1 MKNKEKLYFLIFFI
15 FSFLLYFNSFKIP
28 FYFNDYHMVV
38 ANLFIKK
45 AKFFPLFF
53 KGYVTSVP
61 WLFGMCRPLLML
73 TFSLNYFL
81 TQLSPLSYHLF
92 NIFIHFCVA
101 CLLYSFLKYLRK
113 DVPSQL
119 LFIITLIFLS
129 HPLNTEAVNY
139 ISARS
144 DLLVTLFLILGILN
158 YFKEKYIFSFLF
170 YILALLTKET
180 GLCFPFFIFAYDFIF
195 NIEIK
200 NLFSFFKKRKR
211 NFFYLSILLVTLFY
225 FLYKNTFFSSPV
237 KHSPPRSYF
246 SNFLMQS
253 IILFLYLRY
262 FLFPHPLSILHYFP
276 EINSLSLVTF
286 FSGLGILL
294 LIILIFIFKKRNPH
308 LSFAIAWYL
317 IGLLPLFY
325 ARLLQVFAEY
335 RFYLPSIGVYLA
347 LLVFTQ
353 KIYLR
358 HKRQFLSVS
367 ATIIILFSIFVWIR
381 NYTWQDKFRMWK
393 DVYRRNPHY
402 WEVNYALAEEYWRR
416 EEKDKAKELLK
427 KAILEADKA
436 KRGRVRSRI
445 FLATIYFEEKKFE
458 EAKRL
463 IKEAKTISPYYY
475 KIYEL
480 WGKILVEEGKGK
492 EALNLWKKGL
502 KFFPYSWQIYDALAY
517 FYYKKEDFE
526 KVKKFAQKALSY
538 YPEDFYAYLL
548 LGKIFEKKDISL
560 AIKMYKKSVSL
571 NPNHFLSHFYLAHL
585 YVKKRDY
592 ISALKEIEEV
602 IELKPDF
609 KKAKKIKKA
618 LLKILNVH
626 H

>member
-15 FSFLLYFNSFKIP
+15 FSFILYFNSFKIP
-28 FYFNDYHMVV
+28 FYFNDYHIIV

-45 AKFFPLFF
+45 ANFLPLFF
-53 KGYVTSVP
+53 KGYITSLP

-81 TQLSPLSYHLF
+81 TQLNPFSYHLF

-101 CLLYSFLKYLRK
+101 CLLYSFFKYLRK
-113 DVPSQL
+113 DAPSQL
-119 LFIITLIFLS
+119 LFIITLVFLS

-158 YFKEKYIFSFLF
+158 YLKERYIFSFLF

-211 NFFYLSILLVTLFY
+211 NFFYLGILLATLFY
-225 FLYKNTFFSSPV
+225 FLYKNIFFSSPIRY
-237 KHSPPRSYF
+237 SPPRSYF

-253 IILFLYLRY
+253 LILFLYLRY
-262 FLFPHPLSILHYFP
+262 FFFPYPLSILHYFP

-286 FSGLGILL
+286 LSILGILL
-294 LIILIFIFKKRNPH
+294 LIIFIFILKKRNPH

-317 IGLLPLFY
+317 IGLMPLFY

-335 RFYLPSIGVYLA
+335 RFYLPSVGVYLA

-358 HKRQFLSVS
+358 YRKKFLSVS
-367 ATIIILFSIFVWIR
+367 ATVIVLFFIFVWIR
-381 NYTWQDKFRMWK
+381 NHTWQDKFRMWK
-393 DVYRRNPHY
+393 DVYRKNPYY
-402 WEVNYALAEEYWRR
+402 WEVNYALAEEYWKKG
-416 EEKDKAKELLK
+416 EKDKAEELLK
-427 KAILEADKA
+427 KAIFEADKV

-445 FLATIYFEEKKFE
+445 FLATIYFEEKKFK
-458 EAKRL
+458 EAERL

-480 WGKILVEEGKGK
+480 WGKILAEEGKDK
-492 EALNLWKKGL
+492 EALTLWKKGL
-502 KFFPYSWQIYDALAY
+502 KFFPYSWEIYDALAY
-517 FYYKKEDFE
+517 FYYKKGDFK
-526 KVKKFAQKALSY
+526 KVKKFAQKALSC

-548 LGKIFEKKDISL
+548 LGKVFEKKDISL
-560 AIKMYKKSVSL
+560 AIKMYKKSAFL
-571 NPNHFLSHFYLAHL
+571 NPQYFYPHFYLAHL
-585 YVKKRDY
+585 YIKKRDY

-602 IELKPDF
+602 LKLKPNF